1 MTIFIM
7 IFFTTLSKRK
17 PVVLTIRMNYESS
30 RKIIENKYIQ
40 TTNLNNNNTIQ
51 IADELQQKGIDVLV
65 LEDLRSLRKS
75 ASKKLGSSKGKMIN
89 YIINLMPYG
98 MFQKFLKY
106 KCLDRGI
113 RVETINPTNTSK
125 TCSRYGSINY
135 FDHKGMRFS
144 RVKLIKYHLNLPNNP

>member
-40 TTNLNNNNTIQ
+40 TTNLNNNTIQ

-89 YIINLMPYG
+89 YIINSWYS
-98 MFQKFLKY
+98 
-106 KCLDRGI
+106 C
-113 RVETINPTNTSK
+113 
-125 TCSRYGSINY
+125 
-135 FDHKGMRFS
+135 
-144 RVKLIKYHLNLPNNP
+144 